1 MSAILLDHFY
11 RIDSL
16 EASEGKVDA
25 TVSFDQ
31 GHTIFQGHFPGMPV
45 VPGVCQ
51 TQMLGEVLSTALG
64 KELQLA
70 TASSIKFLS
79 LVDPVKTPSLLL
91 SISYTV
97 AEDVGYQVSA
107 QYSQGETVFFKFK
120 GAFTV
125 S

>member
-11 RIDSL
+11 HIDSL
-16 EASEGKVDA
+16 DVSEGKVNA
-25 TVSFDQ
+25 TVTFERN
-31 GHTIFQGHFPGMPV
+31 HAIFQGHFPGMPV

-51 TQMLGEVLSTALG
+51 TQMLAEVLGRVLG

-70 TASSIKFLS
+70 TAASIKFLS
-79 LVDPVKTPSLLL
+79 LVDPVKTPSLHL
-91 SISYTV
+91 SITYV
-97 AEDVGYQVSA
+97 PAEDIGYQVSA

-120 GAFTV
+120 GAFTI

>member
-11 RIDSL
+11 HIDSL
-16 EASEGKVDA
+16 AQSEGKVEA
-25 TVSFDQ
+25 TVTFDQ
-31 GHTIFQGHFPGMPV
+31 GHAIFQGHFPGMPV

-51 TQMLGEVLSTALG
+51 TQMLGEVLAQALG
-64 KELQLA
+64 HDLALA
-70 TASSIKFLS
+70 TATSIKFLS
-79 LVDPVKTPSLLL
+79 LVDPVKTPSLQL
-91 SISYTV
+91 SISYTA

-120 GAFTV
+120 GAFTT